1 LLHRACCYNCCLF
14 QLMHLYTLEHQ
25 LTLTFKT
32 LKNCLKHFSDDT
44 PTCFGPLIRPS
55 SGGSYAVLCAV
66 TRLGSADLRSLVF
79 YAVCGCMC
87 LSSVLCVCVCV
98 CVAGALVRVRAHPDK
113 STSHTHKLVS
123 PIMFICRPFP
133 SY

>member
-1 LLHRACCYNCCLF
+1 MRLVLLLHRACCYNCSKF
-14 QLMHLYTLEHQ
+14 QLMHLYTLKHQ

-32 LKNCLKHFSDDT
+32 LKNRLKKPFSDVT

-66 TRLGSADLRSLVF
+66 TGLGSADLRSLIVC
-79 YAVCGCMC
+79 AVCGCMC

-98 CVAGALVRVRAHPDK
+98 TGALVGVR
-113 STSHTHKLVS
+113 SGYGNT
-123 PIMFICRPFP
+123 
-133 SY
+133 